1 MSRKI
6 SPEDTICILIS
17 IIFDEGITKY
27 EENFKKLILRL
38 NEFYDTNKVDIINY
52 FTKAIMYIPTKA
64 TLYSNALYSYNK
76 PDITN
81 EIFKKLIEE
90 LNKTKNSFIYNRVF
104 VFIFGL
110 IHFNIIPNQYLIDFI
125 QEVISKKNINLLN
138 ILIRSIFLIYRKNN
152 DYQFLGQYINIIYE
166 SNVISKDDLILKTLY
181 NYSVNSTIEND
192 GNNFNGFYI
201 KDLKLEENS
210 INENNTTINNILS
223 EMIKINY
230 DKIFSPALKIRE
242 FSDTSKE
249 ITFNDIY
256 YELLIL
262 NNMEAF
268 KDEPYKGTTTY
279 LFFLPE
285 IYYNIVNKEQNNNIN
300 PYQFIIDN
308 FVYSSLDFILFPFLS
323 ETDLCYVINYIIY
336 VLKEKKAHFKILID
350 DSKEK
355 NVYISFIV
363 SLLSKENFISSLSPI
378 QINNLIIFLYHL
390 MSNIPYAKKD
400 ILSCIQ
406 KLHQNNNNHDINMVS
421 NETITY
427 FINSFYEKISNL
439 IHKDSVPEDI
449 YFPDKNLKPNNI
461 DSITNLSYFKELYG
475 NINTKTPFK
484 LFDKKLF
491 ENDKQNEVLYTF
503 IYCLLNSRNT
513 ALSVI
518 YDLIELY
525 SSAIGELINSNLD
538 NNNSDVDDKQ
548 KIILKVIFDV
558 YGHSPL
564 HFLYI
569 IDLLAFKN
577 LLNHIT
583 VINFVFTEK
592 LFQKKENGLIFSY
605 YKLINNSVENC
616 YTMLNKFD
624 DNFQNLAK
632 GFSKADENKRKE
644 MQKKM
649 EYYDNEVSK
658 LKKQKDVI
666 CDEVLGQFIKL
677 YEVSERLGG
686 QEYKLFIQ
694 KVIQD
699 EILLFQNKYNVSEE
713 LVDKAKK
720 LFK

>member
-1 MSRKI
+1 
-6 SPEDTICILIS
+6 
-17 IIFDEGITKY
+17 
-27 EENFKKLILRL
+27 
-38 NEFYDTNKVDIINY
+38 
-52 FTKAIMYIPTKA
+52 
-64 TLYSNALYSYNK
+64 
-76 PDITN
+76 
-81 EIFKKLIEE
+81 
-90 LNKTKNSFIYNRVF
+90 
-104 VFIFGL
+104 
-110 IHFNIIPNQYLIDFI
+110 
-125 QEVISKKNINLLN
+125 
-138 ILIRSIFLIYRKNN
+138 
-152 DYQFLGQYINIIYE
+152 
-166 SNVISKDDLILKTLY
+166 
-181 NYSVNSTIEND
+181 
-192 GNNFNGFYI
+192 
-201 KDLKLEENS
+201 
-210 INENNTTINNILS
+210 
-223 EMIKINY
+223 
-230 DKIFSPALKIRE
+230 
-242 FSDTSKE
+242 
-249 ITFNDIY
+249 
-256 YELLIL
+256 
-262 NNMEAF
+262 
-268 KDEPYKGTTTY
+268 
-279 LFFLPE
+279 
-285 IYYNIVNKEQNNNIN
+285 
-300 PYQFIIDN
+300 
-308 FVYSSLDFILFPFLS
+308 
-323 ETDLCYVINYIIY
+323 
-336 VLKEKKAHFKILID
+336 
-350 DSKEK
+350 
-355 NVYISFIV
+355 
-363 SLLSKENFISSLSPI
+363 
-378 QINNLIIFLYHL
+378 
-390 MSNIPYAKKD
+390 
-400 ILSCIQ
+400 
-406 KLHQNNNNHDINMVS
+406 MVS

>member
-27 EENFKKLILRL
+27 EDNFKKLILRL

-52 FTKAIMYIPTKA
+52 FSKAIMYIPTKA

-104 VFIFGL
+104 IFIFGL

-223 EMIKINY
+223 EMLKINY

-242 FSDTSKE
+242 FSDTNKE

-256 YELLIL
+256 YELLIM

-350 DSKEK
+350 DNKEK

>member
-27 EENFKKLILRL
+27 EDNFKKLILRL

-52 FTKAIMYIPTKA
+52 FSKAIMYIPTKA

-104 VFIFGL
+104 IFIFGL

-125 QEVISKKNINLLN
+125 QEVISKKNFNLLN

-223 EMIKINY
+223 EMLKINY

-242 FSDTSKE
+242 FSDTNKE

-256 YELLIL
+256 YELLIM

-350 DSKEK
+350 DNKEK

>member
-27 EENFKKLILRL
+27 EDNFKKLILRL

-52 FTKAIMYIPTKA
+52 FSKAIMYIPTKA

-242 FSDTSKE
+242 FSDTNKE

-256 YELLIL
+256 YELLIM

-336 VLKEKKAHFKILID
+336 VLKEKKAHFKILIED
-350 DSKEK
+350 NKEK